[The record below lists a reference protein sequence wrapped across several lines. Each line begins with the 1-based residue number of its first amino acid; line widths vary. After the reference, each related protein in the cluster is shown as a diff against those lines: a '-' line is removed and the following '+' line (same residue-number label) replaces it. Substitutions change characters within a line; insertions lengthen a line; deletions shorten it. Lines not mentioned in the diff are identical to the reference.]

1 MEELQAATK
10 GKAMKLSSV
19 CGLKKHGSFVSLNTL
34 VDLTNSPTGDECVAN
49 NERNYARPE
58 SGDPAR
64 SLSNDEDEQRKYDGP
79 KQIKYHKKTSPL
91 KDKVQESKDNGPLE
105 DRIQSSSTSL
115 ISDSKYKISLPQI
128 DELSVKPGRFDQT
141 QIKVVLSTTQSSFK
155 TDESSVDDEDFT
167 MVDKDDVRSY
177 KSRSSDE
184 SNSSSLERE
193 YCIIKNE
200 DFESEQS
207 KAKKENTKQ
216 EVFEETLIKVK
227 HQNENS
233 PDKSDHVPSMVITNK
248 AYKTKSFEELD
259 PDMVELFENLKT
271 VKTVKTGRDIFS
283 KDKSPIIEE
292 PKLERIIPI
301 IRTFSEPLIQE
312 MSDDA
317 SDSGRSGGSHPP
329 IIQEVESEED
339 VRSEDTM
346 KYREESLDEM
356 DSLEIDARTPV
367 QHILEEEEEE
377 VDAEEIW
384 KKENKSEPSDLE
396 LAEFELAE
404 QKLLKQ
410 EMAERERLQRELAE
424 EEIPRDEYDEDLD
437 YGDYEIED
445 DGSSTDPGFDLLTPI
460 EENSEPTTSASKS
473 ASCKTSSDE
482 TASSSER
489 LEMKQQSSSC
499 QNVSNFETNF
509 SEDARSQ
516 TFPRSKIETETLPFA
531 NPYYP
536 LEPREVDPELFFQL
550 HTVDSQEELQEFLLL
565 ESQCHTHD
573 DGKDG
578 GLSAAFTKPKKSR
591 GNSSRSASS
600 SQSSHSSLSST
611 KSSKS
616 RSTSE
621 KSSTPLLKCPL
632 TNKTAIPKL
641 VKPTNVSSSRVQS
654 PDSLSPTP
662 AKSSVPSS
670 SSRIRSPKPRSS
682 AYSRSSTSKK

>member
-10 GKAMKLSSV
+10 GKTMKLSSV

-34 VDLTNSPTGDECVAN
+34 VELTNSPTGVECLSN
-49 NERNYARPE
+49 NERDNTRPE
-58 SGDPAR
+58 DRVGSH
-64 SLSNDEDEQRKYDGP
+64 SNVKDEQAEDKANLREDP
-79 KQIKYHKKTSPL
+79 KKTS
-91 KDKVQESKDNGPLE
+91 SSN
-105 DRIQSSSTSL
+105 DRIQEEPSKNSVQSSSTPVMNE
-115 ISDSKYKISLPQI
+115 SKYRFSLPQI
-128 DELSVKPGRFDQT
+128 DELSIKPGGLEQT
-141 QIKVVLSTTQSSFK
+141 NIKVVLSTTASPFKNDDSSI
-155 TDESSVDDEDFT
+155 EDEDFT

-184 SNSSSLERE
+184 STSSSLERE
-193 YCIIKNE
+193 YCIVKEE
-200 DFESEQS
+200 DFESDRNG
-207 KAKKENTKQ
+207 AKIGHPNRKQ
-216 EVFEETLIKVK
+216 DVLGNKDIKVK
-227 HQNENS
+227 HQNGNA
-233 PDKSDHVPSMVITNK
+233 SDEREQIPTMVITNK
-248 AYKTKSFEELD
+248 AYETKDIKELD
-259 PDMVELFENLKT
+259 PDMAELLENLKKI
-271 VKTVKTGRDIFS
+271 KTDSTGRDVFS

-292 PKLERIIPI
+292 PKVERIIPI
-301 IRTFSEPLIQE
+301 IRTYSEPFIQE
-312 MSDDA
+312 LSDDA
-317 SDSGRSGGSHPP
+317 SDSGRSVGSHPP
-329 IIQEVESEED
+329 IIQEVESEDD

-356 DSLEIDARTPV
+356 DSLEIEVRTPV
-367 QHILEEEEEE
+367 PHILEEEEEE
-377 VDAEEIW
+377 IDAEEMW
-384 KKENKSEPSDLE
+384 EKGNKSEPSDHE

-410 EMAERERLQRELAE
+410 ELAETQRLQRELAE
-424 EEIPRDEYDEDLD
+424 DEIVRDQYEEDLD
-437 YGDYEIED
+437 YGDYEID

-482 TASSSER
+482 TTNSSSEK

-499 QNVSNFETNF
+499 QNVSNYETNL
-509 SEDARSQ
+509 SEDVRSQ
-516 TFPRSKIETETLPFA
+516 TFPRSKIETETLPFS

-550 HTVDSQEELQEFLLL
+550 HTVDSQEELQEFILL

-578 GLSAAFTKPKKSR
+578 GLSAAFTKPKK
-591 GNSSRSASS
+591 SRSASS

-621 KSSTPLLKCPL
+621 KSSIPLLKCPA
-632 TNKTAIPKL
+632 TGKTAIPK
-641 VKPTNVSSSRVQS
+641 VVTSTNASSTRVQS
-654 PDSLSPTP
+654 PDTNSPHSLSPTS
-662 AKSSVPSS
+662 AKSKTSSVSSS

-682 AYSRSSTSKK
+682 AYSKSSTSKK